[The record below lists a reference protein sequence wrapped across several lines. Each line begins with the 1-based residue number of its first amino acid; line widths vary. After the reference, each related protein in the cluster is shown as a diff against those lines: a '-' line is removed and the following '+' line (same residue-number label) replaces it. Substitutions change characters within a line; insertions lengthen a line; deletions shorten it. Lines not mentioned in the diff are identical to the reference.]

1 MFMRKRL
8 LMAALA
14 LAGMSGAALAEDIPQ
29 LGRVATPEE
38 MSSWDIDASPDGT
51 GLPPGSGM
59 PKQGEAIYVAQCQSC
74 HGVKGVGG
82 PTIRLAGGQGTIV
95 GSADVRPIKT
105 IGSYWPYATSV
116 FAYIRRSMPFYNA
129 KSLSNDELYA
139 VTAYLL
145 QLNGLIGE
153 NDVMNAQTLPKV
165 QMSNRDGFFLWKR
178 GD

>member
-1 MFMRKRL
+1 MFMHKRL
-8 LMAALA
+8 LMAALG
-14 LAGMSGAALAEDIPQ
+14 LAGMSGVALAEDVPQ

-38 MSSWDIDASPDGT
+38 MSSWDIDVSPDGT
-51 GLPPGSGM
+51 GLPLGSGT
-59 PKQGEAIYVAQCQSC
+59 PKQGAAVYAAQCESC

-95 GSADVRPIKT
+95 GSANVRPIKT

-116 FAYIRRSMPFYNA
+116 FAYIRRSMPFYDS

-145 QLNGLIGE
+145 QINGLIGD
-153 NDVMNAQTLPKV
+153 NDVMNAQTLSKV
-165 QMSNRDGFFLWKR
+165 QMPNRDGFFRWKP